1 LREIDELPD
10 HWVMYF
16 DGSYTLKGARA
27 GVMLT
32 PPAPPRGGDIF
43 KYAIQFDIPG
53 MNNIAEYEG
62 LVTHLWLA
70 KDLYIQWLLIK
81 GDSQLVAKHV

>member
-1 LREIDELPD
+1 MDLILSKEQGLESCSP
-10 HWVMYF
+10 
-16 DGSYTLKGARA
+16 
-27 GVMLT
+27 
-32 PPAPPRGGDIF
+32 PPRDGDIF